1 VPASY
6 VTHTTAADFRP
17 GDWITIRDYSTG
29 QPVQHTEITI
39 DRSEPPE
46 HLVGRRVKLLDSLDP
61 ARKGKLGTVERVL
74 YSAHDMQYQRRGLPA
89 VGWVAA
95 IALDDSD
102 YLCYMP
108 VQWVRP
114 IKLGFGAWV
123 KTDGKGKP

>member
-1 VPASY
+1 M
-6 VTHTTAADFRP
+6 
-17 GDWITIRDYSTG
+17 RDYVSG
-29 QPVQHTEITI
+29 PPVRFTETVI
-39 DRSEPPE
+39 DRSAAPE
-46 HLVGRRVKLLDSLDP
+46 HLIGRRVKLLDSLDP

-74 YSAHDMQYQRRGLPA
+74 YSAHATQYQRRGLPA

-123 KTDGKGKP
+123 KTDGKGKV

>member
-1 VPASY
+1 MPASY

-17 GDWITIRDYSTG
+17 GDWITIRDYASG
-29 QPVQHTEITI
+29 QREQRPEIAI
-39 DRSEPPE
+39 DRSEPPA

-61 ARKGKLGTVERVL
+61 TRKGKLGTVERVL
-74 YSAHDMQYQRRGLPA
+74 YSAHGTQYRTRGLPE

-123 KTDGKGKP
+123 KTDGKGKV

>member
-1 VPASY
+1 MPASY
-6 VTHTTAADFRP
+6 TTYTTGADFRS
-17 GDWITIRDYSTG
+17 GDWITIRDYGTG
-29 QPVQHTEITI
+29 QPVQRTEIAI
-39 DRSEPPE
+39 DRSEAPT

-61 ARKGKLGTVERVL
+61 TRKGKLGTVERVL
-74 YSAHDMQYQRRGLPA
+74 YSAHGTQYRTRGLPE

-123 KTDGKGKP
+123 KTDGKGKV